1 MFKKFT
7 KINEN
12 LQNSLDID
20 PELEDLQLDLLE
32 IVDSSINSDD
42 DSLKKETME
51 SYTEDDSTT
60 IIGLVNDSDVFDFY
74 LKHRNQIDIVL
85 SNVDHFEK
93 SPSDLSVNTS
103 IYDYIIKST
112 KISIQECFRKMLIS
126 E

>member
-1 MFKKFT
+1 MFKKFS

-12 LQNSLDID
+12 LQNTLKID
-20 PELEDLQLDLLE
+20 QEIEDLQLDLLE
-32 IVDSSINSDD
+32 IVDDSVNADD

-51 SYTEDDSTT
+51 SYIDDDSTT

-85 SNVDHFEK
+85 SEIDHFEK
-93 SPSDLSVNTS
+93 SPADLAVNTS

-112 KISIQECFRKMLIS
+112 KVSIQECFKKML
-126 E
+126 EQ